1 MKNQALWEAVNR
13 AMEALEE
20 IKRELERLE
29 AAESAPPQMPT
40 YESMPV
46 PQPVSVLE
54 TRKEA
59 ERPVPQTS
67 QLMKKAAKLASAV
80 CGQWKFRDE
89 LGNVV
94 DAKLLEYTAG
104 EQDAAGTVDPDDPA
118 NYYIVSP
125 DGAIGLT
132 EDDGAS
138 VEWLFLPLSRTVA
151 SMPKTFKKG
160 EPWPEATTA
169 PTPPQTFSAPAQ
181 TVPGTPPTGT
191 APVTAPVVAAAPPTA
206 PAPQSAPSS
215 AAAGGVC
222 PKCGKPTNP
231 GGKFCM
237 CCGAP
242 LQAAAPNPAPAAPKG
257 NFCLNCGAP
266 IQPGDKFCMKCG
278 AKA

>member
-13 AMEALEE
+13 ATEALEE

-29 AAESAPPQMPT
+29 AAESAPPQIST
-40 YESMPV
+40 YKSTPA
-46 PQPVSVLE
+46 PQSALVLE

-59 ERPVPQTS
+59 EHPVPQTS

-118 NYYIVSP
+118 SYYVVSP

-138 VEWLFLPLSRTVA
+138 IEWLFLPLSRTVA

-160 EPWPEATTA
+160 EPWPEAETA
-169 PTPPQTFSAPAQ
+169 PTPPQIFPESVRNAP
-181 TVPGTPPTGT
+181 G
-191 APVTAPVVAAAPPTA
+191 AAPA

-215 AAAGGVC
+215 VAAGGVC

-237 CCGAP
+237 SCGAP
-242 LQAAAPNPAPAAPKG
+242 LQAAVSNPAPAPTAPKG
-257 NFCLNCGAP
+257 KFCLNCGAP